1 MNEVLDGVR
10 RIADEILFPRATA
23 RDRDGVPI
31 SRSELEP
38 LATAGVFGAYVPR
51 RWGGLEWTEETAREL
66 YAVLAGGC
74 AATAFVWMQHQS
86 LARKL
91 VTSPNRTLAGALL
104 PDLAAGRLIAGDV
117 NYLRREPP
125 AVQAKRDGDGFRLE
139 GGAPWVASWG
149 IADLYL
155 VAAVDEDEVARYLA
169 VRADAPGLH
178 AAQQLDILAVRASG
192 CVRLQLE
199 GVRVGADQLVESL
212 PWSAWRER
220 DVRRRAQPMPP
231 VFGIAERALRLLA
244 ALGFD
249 DVTAALGAELK
260 ECKDYAWGLPDEA
273 IEEQLAA
280 RGRSHE
286 LALRITGALVAA
298 GGGRSVQAESDA
310 QRLLREAAFFSIQ
323 SQSGPVRAAT
333 MRAFASAGRR

>member
-1 MNEVLDGVR
+1 MLEEVR
-10 RIADEILFPRATA
+10 RIADEILFPKATA
-23 RDRDGVPI
+23 RDREGVLI

-38 LATAGVFGAYVPR
+38 LASAGVFGCYVPR

-91 VTSPNRTLAGALL
+91 TTSPNTTLAAAVL

-117 NYLRREPP
+117 NYLRRVPP
-125 AVQAKRDGDGFRLE
+125 AVRAHRDGDGFRLD
-139 GGAPWVASWG
+139 GHAPWVASWG

-155 VAAVDEDEVARYLA
+155 VAAVDDEDIARYFA

-178 AAQQLDILAVRASG
+178 AAQQLEILAVRTSG
-192 CVRLQLE
+192 CVRLHLD
-199 GVRVGADQLVESL
+199 GVRVEEDQLVESL
-212 PWSAWRER
+212 PWIDWRAR

-231 VFGIAERALRLLA
+231 VFGIAERALRLLE
-244 ALGFD
+244 GFGYD
-249 DVTAALGAELK
+249 EATAALTAELAD
-260 ECKDYAWGLPDEA
+260 CKAYAWGLPDEA

-298 GGGRSVQAESDA
+298 GGGRSVQLENDA

-323 SQSGPVRAAT
+323 SQSEPVRAAT
-333 MRAFASAGRR
+333 MQAFTAVRR

>member
-1 MNEVLDGVR
+1 MTDALDDVR
-10 RIADEILFPRATA
+10 RIADEILFPKATA
-23 RDRDGVPI
+23 RDRDGVLI

-38 LATAGVFGAYVPR
+38 LASAGVFGAYVPR
-51 RWGGLEWTEETAREL
+51 RWGGLEWPEETVREL

-74 AATAFVWMQHQS
+74 AATSFVWMQHQS

-91 VTSPNRTLAGALL
+91 TTSPNTTLADALL

-117 NYLRREPP
+117 NYLRRVPP
-125 AVQAKRDGDGFRLE
+125 AVRAHRDGDGFRLD
-139 GGAPWVASWG
+139 GQAPWVASWG
-149 IADLYL
+149 IADMYI
-155 VAAVDEDEVARYLA
+155 VAAVDEADTARYFA

-192 CVRLQLE
+192 CVRLHLD
-199 GVRVGADQLVESL
+199 GVRVEEDQLVESL
-212 PWSAWRER
+212 PWIQWRER

-244 ALGFD
+244 ELGYD
-249 DVTAALGAELK
+249 DVTSALATELSD
-260 ECKDYAWGLPDEA
+260 CKDHAWGLPDDA

-298 GGGRSVQAESDA
+298 GGGRSVQADSDS

-323 SQSGPVRAAT
+323 SQSEPVRAAT
-333 MRAFASAGRR
+333 LHAFAAVQR